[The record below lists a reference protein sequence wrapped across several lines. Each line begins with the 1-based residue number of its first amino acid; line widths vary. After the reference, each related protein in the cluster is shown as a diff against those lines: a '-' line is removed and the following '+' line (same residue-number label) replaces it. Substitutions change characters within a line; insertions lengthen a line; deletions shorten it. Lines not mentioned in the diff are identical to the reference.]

1 MSISRAEFLFL
12 IYVES
17 TGKVKSK
24 LRDLGEANSRCQEE
38 AEEPDGYQVHPPL
51 FIVESDLHF
60 TRKFA

>member
-1 MSISRAEFLFL
+1 MSISRGGLFFL

-38 AEEPDGYQVHPPL
+38 AEEPDGYQIHPPL
-51 FIVESDLHF
+51 FIVGSDLQF
-60 TRKFA
+60 ARKFA